1 MAFQVGPREKWY
13 KQITVEPTMFLYM
26 LAFMLTSVIEQ
37 AFFLDKACI
46 VNHNYTREI
55 CDSISTNDELKREV
69 QVSEW

>member
-1 MAFQVGPREKWY
+1 
-13 KQITVEPTMFLYM
+13 MFLYM

-55 CDSISTNDELKREV
+55 CDGISTNDELKREV
-69 QVSEW
+69 QVKHPLQKLTKSLKQ

>member
-1 MAFQVGPREKWY
+1 
-13 KQITVEPTMFLYM
+13 MFLYM

-55 CDSISTNDELKREV
+55 CDSISTNDELKKEV
-69 QVSEW
+69 QVTEIRLKKTRMFAP